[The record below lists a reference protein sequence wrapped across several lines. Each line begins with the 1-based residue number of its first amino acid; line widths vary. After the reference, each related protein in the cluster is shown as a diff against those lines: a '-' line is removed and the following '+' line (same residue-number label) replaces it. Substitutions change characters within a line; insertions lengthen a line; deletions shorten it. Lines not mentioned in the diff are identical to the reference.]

1 MSGQVSAQQRLHE
14 LDQLQRTL
22 MLRNAPQITDLFKK
36 IDRDVEELTELIFPN
51 DKDMARELV
60 REEYACQAQ

>member
-1 MSGQVSAQQRLHE
+1 MHVQVSAQQRLHE

-51 DKDMARELV
+51 DKAMARELV

>member
-1 MSGQVSAQQRLHE
+1 
-14 LDQLQRTL
+14 

-36 IDRDVEELTELIFPN
+36 IDRDVEELTELLFPN
-51 DKDMARELV
+51 DKDMACELV